1 MGKEEGEKTP
11 YSSIH
16 FSTGKAV
23 AGSEKEEK

>member
-1 MGKEEGEKTP
+1 MGKKKRKTP

-16 FSTGKAV
+16 FSTGKVV